1 MTEPTVPSTPP
12 TESGMGSPPPP
23 AQPSAEPPAGP
34 SASGAPSG
42 MAMPAWS
49 SLSSAARLVM
59 GGSVVVFVAALL
71 GIIVEAWELD
81 PYGLIAVV
89 VALVAGGAA
98 WMLASGPAAAGARAM
113 LPGVQLAAGAVGSA
127 LAALAVIEM
136 LFDLDQLD
144 DDYGGFVGLLLA
156 IVLAGGALA
165 ILWGAL
171 RREPDWAARLRGG
184 DQGTRI
190 AIAGV
195 GLVLIAWALHLSIGF
210 WSFAPAS
217 WGIAAIVLAGVVL
230 FVRAQLALPFPAS
243 WIAIV
248 LGLFAAWTAFGQW
261 NSLMD
266 VGARRVELD
275 LTDLVPFLIYVV
287 GIVAVLAGSVMVA
300 MAETRRAGTD
310 TATTTPTPPASPT
323 TPTGDA
329 G

>member
-1 MTEPTVPSTPP
+1 
-12 TESGMGSPPPP
+12 
-23 AQPSAEPPAGP
+23 
-34 SASGAPSG
+34 

-49 SLSSAARLVM
+49 SLSSAARLVI
-59 GGSVVVFVAALL
+59 GGSVVVFLAALL

-98 WMLASGPAAAGARAM
+98 WMLASGSTAEGARAM
-113 LPGVQLAAGAVGSA
+113 LSGAQLAAGAVGSA
-127 LAALAVIEM
+127 LAVLAVVEM

-144 DDYGGFVGLLLA
+144 DDYGGLVGLLLA
-156 IVLAGGALA
+156 MILAGGALA

-171 RREPDWAARLRGG
+171 RRDPDWAARLRGG
-184 DQGTRI
+184 DQGTRV

-195 GLVLIAWALHLSIGF
+195 GLVLFAWLLNLSITF

-230 FVRAQLALPFPAS
+230 FVRSGLALPFPAS

-275 LTDLVPFLIYVV
+275 LADLVPFLIYVV

-300 MAETRRAGTD
+300 MEETRRAGTVAP
-310 TATTTPTPPASPT
+310 ATSPAPESMPPN
-323 TPTGDA
+323 DA
-329 G
+329 GPTEGVG